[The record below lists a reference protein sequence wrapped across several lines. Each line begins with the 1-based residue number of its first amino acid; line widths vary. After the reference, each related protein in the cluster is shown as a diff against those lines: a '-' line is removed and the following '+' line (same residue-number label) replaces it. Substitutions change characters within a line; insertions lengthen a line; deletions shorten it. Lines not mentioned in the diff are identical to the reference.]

1 MFPGHLS
8 GGDKQHITSVN
19 ARHEGEYVQRFRRS
33 YREPTKTVHDCLTP
47 LIEYYGALLFALVA
61 GTFIVSLSL
70 CVITVVLAFRNRSRA
85 QARKRAAYLVLE
97 ANAAAEADPEAAYTA
112 TYHYTDDY

>member
-1 MFPGHLS
+1 M
-8 GGDKQHITSVN
+8 DKHSPFAN
-19 ARHEGEYVQRFRRS
+19 NLYEGEYVQRFRRS

-47 LIEYYGALLFALVA
+47 LIESYGALLFALVA
-61 GTFIVSLSL
+61 GTFVVSLSL
-70 CVITVVLAFRNRSRA
+70 CVITVVLAIRNRSRA